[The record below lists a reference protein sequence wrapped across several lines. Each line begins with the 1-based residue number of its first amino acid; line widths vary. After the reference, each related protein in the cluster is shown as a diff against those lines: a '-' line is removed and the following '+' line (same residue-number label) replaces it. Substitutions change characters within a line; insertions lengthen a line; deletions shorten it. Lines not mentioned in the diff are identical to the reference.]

1 MFVLSTIKN
10 DLNSTDFVFQ
20 VRHKGQARIFTML
33 STSNAKHSLRQ
44 MKNKHARNNRGQAH
58 RKILSANAAKFFNY
72 FFLKNILTGTPLKSK
87 AERN

>member
-1 MFVLSTIKN
+1 MPSTLKN
-10 DLNSTDFVFQ
+10 YLNDSTGFIFQ
-20 VRHKGQARIFTML
+20 VRHKGQARVFTVL

-44 MKNKHARNNRGQAH
+44 MKTNMHEIIPGRLIE
-58 RKILSANAAKFFNY
+58 KILSANAAKFFNY